1 MSAWWQH
8 IWWSMPRTGLSQEPT
23 SARIP
28 LRQRCS
34 LQLNSIFQESFLRTS
49 LDAVVRYPDQIRCYV
64 NPPAPLP
71 LYSPRSFPRSRDKRW
86 FQRYCY
92 LTASTKLLLR
102 LQKAAELQTILIVI
116 FWFLFS
122 FPFRTFPKSMLC
134 YPIFRIPSN
143 ADVCKVFPEKKGDPD
158 PIFLNHFLIHFLQN
172 QKDILKRKKVWYTEI
187 GNVANCALLPKWM
200 YFIRKYV

>member
-1 MSAWWQH
+1 MYDSAGSH
-8 IWWSMPRTGLSQEPT
+8 AEHAGMAVHTAHGDRGGSAAGGREKSALGRKERLSQRLP
-23 SARIP
+23 S
-28 LRQRCS
+28 
-34 LQLNSIFQESFLRTS
+34 
-49 LDAVVRYPDQIRCYV
+49 VVRYPDQIRCYV

-71 LYSPRSFPRSRDKRW
+71 LYSPRFFPRSRDKRW

-134 YPIFRIPSN
+134 YPMFRIPSH
-143 ADVCKVFPEKKGDPD
+143 ADVCKVFPEKKGILILFFRT
-158 PIFLNHFLIHFLQN
+158 IFWFIFYR
-172 QKDILKRKKVWYTEI
+172 IKKI
-187 GNVANCALLPKWM
+187 
-200 YFIRKYV
+200 F